1 MIIFSKTGIKGDITM
16 RKMTQAIILL
26 FLFSFVLTG
35 CDSQVLE
42 KPELMEKLINNTV
55 ETTEKA
61 IKDKN
66 IKIAREIWG
75 KLSDLG
81 LKANET
87 GKKQLSESLGKVAS
101 TYLYLVKYLETGD
114 AAQLDQFRNEFETAV
129 ENLKFIATEKKKV

>member
-1 MIIFSKTGIKGDITM
+1 M
-16 RKMTQAIILL
+16 RKITQVIILL
-26 FLFSFVLTG
+26 FLFSFVLAG

-42 KPELMEKLINNTV
+42 KQELMEKLINKTV

-66 IKIAREIWG
+66 IKLAREIWG
-75 KLSDLG
+75 KLSDYG

-87 GKKQLSESLGKVAS
+87 GKKELSESLGKLAS

-114 AAQLDQFRNEFETAV
+114 ASQLEQFRNEFETAV
-129 ENLKFIATEKKKV
+129 ENLKSIAIENKKV